1 MSDWSQAEY
10 KALLT
15 YKPIHEDEKNYVD
28 FEFDVNAV
36 SNGIDWRSNG
46 AVNAIRD

>member
-15 YKPIHEDEKNYVD
+15 YKPMPESEKNYVNAT
-28 FEFDVNAV
+28 FDINAV
-36 SNGIDWRSNG
+36 SNSVDWRSNG
-46 AVNAIRD
+46 DV

>member
-15 YKPIHEDEKNYVD
+15 YKPMPESEKHYVD
-28 FEFDVNAV
+28 VAYTNSSPVDWTTKGDVQ
-36 SNGIDWRSNG
+36 SIKD
-46 AVNAIRD
+46 